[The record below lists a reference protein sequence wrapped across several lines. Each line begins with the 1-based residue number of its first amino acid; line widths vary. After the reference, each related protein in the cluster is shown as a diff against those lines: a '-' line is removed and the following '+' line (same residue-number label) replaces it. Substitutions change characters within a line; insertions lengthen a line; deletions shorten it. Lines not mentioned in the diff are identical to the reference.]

1 MRAYKRIVGGH
12 MSDIYKTLDA
22 RGLNCP
28 MPVIKA
34 KKTLKEQVEIGHVL
48 EILTSDPGSMND
60 IPAWTRTTKQELIS
74 VDKISEK
81 EFRFLVKRLN

>member
-1 MRAYKRIVGGH
+1 MR
-12 MSDIYKTLDA
+12 IYKIAVGDEMNGSYVTLDA

-34 KKTLKEQVEIGHVL
+34 KKTLKEQVEIGEVL
-48 EILTSDPGSMND
+48 EIIASDPGSMND

-74 VDKISEK
+74 ADEISKK
-81 EFRFLVKRLN
+81 EFRFLVRRRN